1 MQTKLPLLCW
11 ILTACLTS
19 FCGAQDKETGNPN
32 IDPNSNIQELPTID
46 QDAFDVIY
54 TKKEAGG
61 DKIKVAPLPFPDR
74 KVPTDQAGKKMI
86 VVWLERSDK
95 KFEISWD
102 DIERIE
108 LYEQII
114 MREIDE
120 MVAAK
125 DYAGAFRYI
134 GFLYRN
140 YPKTPGLDDMR
151 KRLLLENGAY
161 LFSQKQYEAALVV
174 MESLYRGDPR
184 YEASKVSTAISKLAD
199 FIIGEKMAQKDL
211 PRSQRWIKRFETE
224 FPQLDLSGVQKWK
237 DELQSMAQAKMDEC
251 LALKEQKKYRA
262 AKDVAMEV
270 LATWPDIPG
279 INELITELD
288 EIYPSVRIGVMQKAI
303 RFDPSNLVNWSGRRG
318 GALLVR
324 QLFEL
329 RQIGTEGG
337 SYAMPLGKFT
347 QSDDR
352 RSINITLNGIDGKE
366 VRQWDAYWVAQ
377 WVANRADPN
386 SPEYLPAWASVFRD
400 AIVSGP
406 GQLEVRLQ
414 NPHVLP
420 QALMQWP
427 FPPELF
433 QVLSEQE
440 RLKVETTYQPGP
452 IDERTNAYIF
462 RDGAKRS
469 DKQPMEITEIYYS
482 NPVDARNDLLRGEID
497 AIDQI
502 FPADASKLGSRDGI
516 RIDTYALPTVY
527 SLVVRPTDHAYLKK
541 LEFRRALLYAVDREK
556 LLFNE
561 LLGGNNKADGRL
573 ISGPFPAGV
582 SVDDPLAYAYDFTV
596 EPYKYQPRLAKL
608 LVTLTQK
615 HLEDAAKKAEK
626 PVEPLKPIRLGVPSL
641 EAMTVAGGAF
651 VQQWQA
657 IGIPAELVVLPPG
670 EVLDQDGSCDLV
682 MVAAAVWEPATDA
695 DRFLGEGGPAA
706 VEDPFIVQ
714 GLKSLRGARNW
725 REVRARTQEL
735 HRLVHYHLPILPLW
749 QITDRFAVR
758 NSIQGVTPR
767 PVTLYQDIQRWR
779 LK

>member
-1 MQTKLPLLCW
+1 MLSRLLLLSICIGCW
-11 ILTACLTS
+11 LAPAAR
-19 FCGAQDKETGNPN
+19 GQDKSTDNA
-32 IDPNSNIQELPTID
+32 DSNIQELPTID

-54 TKKEAGG
+54 IKKEAGG
-61 DKIKVAPLPFPDR
+61 EKIKVAPLPFPDR
-74 KVPTDQAGKKMI
+74 TVPTDQAGKKMI
-86 VVWLERSDK
+86 IVWLEQPDK
-95 KFEISWD
+95 KYEISWD

-114 MREIDE
+114 MREIQE

-140 YPKTPGLDDMR
+140 YPNTPNLEGMR
-151 KRLLLENGAY
+151 KNLLLENGAY
-161 LFSQKQYEAALVV
+161 LFSQKEYEEALVV
-174 MESLYRGDPR
+174 MESLYRGDPN
-184 YEASKVSTAISKLAD
+184 YETSKVSVAISRLAD
-199 FIIGEKMAQKDL
+199 LIIGETMSKNDL
-211 PRSQRWIKRFETE
+211 PRSQRWIRRFESE
-224 FPQLDLSGVQKWK
+224 FPQLDLSGVTKWK
-237 DELQSMAQAKMDEC
+237 NELQSMAQAKMDEC

-262 AKDVAMEV
+262 AKDMAVEV
-270 LATWPDIPG
+270 LATWPDLAG
-279 INELITELD
+279 INETIAELN
-288 EIYPSVRIGVMQKAI
+288 EIYPSIRIGVMQKAI
-303 RFDPSNLVNWSGRRG
+303 RFEPSNLINWSGRRG

-324 QLFEL
+324 SLFEL

-337 SYAMPLGKFT
+337 NYAVPLGKFT

-352 RSINITLNGIDGKE
+352 RGLNITLNGIDGKE

-377 WVANRADPN
+377 WIASRADPN
-386 SPEYLPAWASVFRD
+386 APDYLPAWASVFRD
-400 AIVSGP
+400 VVVTSP
-406 GQLEVRLQ
+406 GQLDVRLQ
-414 NPHVLP
+414 NPHILP

-427 FPPELF
+427 FPQELF
-433 QVLSEQE
+433 SALSEQE
-440 RLKVETTYQPGP
+440 RLKVETTYQLGP
-452 IDERTNAYIF
+452 VDERTNAYVF
-462 RDGAKRS
+462 REGAKRS
-469 DKQPMEITEIYYS
+469 DKQPVEITEVYYS
-482 NPVDARNDLLRGEID
+482 NPIDARNDLLRGEID

-502 FPADASKLGSRDGI
+502 FPADATALASQEGI

-527 SLVVRPTDHAYLKK
+527 SLVVRPTAHAYMKK
-541 LEFRRALLYAVDREK
+541 LEFRRALMYAIDREK
-556 LLFNE
+556 LLYDE
-561 LLGGNNKADGRL
+561 ILGGVNKDDGRL
-573 ISGPFPAGV
+573 VSGPFPAGV
-582 SVDDPLAYAYDFTV
+582 SVDDPLAYAYDFSV
-596 EPYKYQPRLAKL
+596 QPYAYQPRLAKL

-615 HLEDAAKKAEK
+615 NLEEAAKKAEK
-626 PVEPLKPIRLGVPSL
+626 PVEPLKPVRLGVPSL
-641 EAMTVAGGAF
+641 ETMSVAGGAM

-657 IGIPAELVVLPPG
+657 IGIPAELVILPPG

-706 VEDPFIVQ
+706 VDDPFIVQ

-749 QITDRFAVR
+749 QIIDRFAVR

>member
-1 MQTKLPLLCW
+1 MLKRFSLLLLLIICCPTFSA
-11 ILTACLTS
+11 IGQEKA
-19 FCGAQDKETGNPN
+19 DDN
-32 IDPNSNIQELPTID
+32 PNSNIQELPTID

-54 TKKEAGG
+54 IKKEVGG
-61 DKIKVAPLPFPDR
+61 EKIKVAPLPFPDR
-74 KVPTDQAGKKMI
+74 TVPTDQAGKKMI
-86 VVWLERSDK
+86 IVWLEQPDK
-95 KFEISWD
+95 KYEISWD

-120 MVAAK
+120 MVANK

-134 GFLYRN
+134 GFLYRY
-140 YPKTPGLDDMR
+140 YPNTPNLDDMR

-174 MESLYRGDPR
+174 MESLYRGDPN
-184 YEASKVSTAISKLAD
+184 YESSKVSTAISRLAD
-199 FIIGEKMAQKDL
+199 FIISDTMGKKDL

-224 FPQLDLSGVQKWK
+224 FPQLDLTGVKKWK
-237 DELQSMAQAKMDEC
+237 TELESMAQAKMNEC
-251 LALKEQKKYRA
+251 LALKEQQKYRA
-262 AKDVAMEV
+262 AKDTAVEV
-270 LATWPDIPG
+270 LATWPEIPG
-279 INELITELD
+279 INELIAELD

-303 RFDPSNLVNWSGRRG
+303 RFEPSNLVNWSGRRG

-337 SYAMPLGKFT
+337 SYAMPLGKFS

-352 RSINITLNGIDGKE
+352 QALNITLNGIDGKE

-377 WVANRADPN
+377 WIANRANPD
-386 SPEYLPAWASVFRD
+386 SPQYLPAWAAVFKD
-400 AIVSGP
+400 AVVTTP
-406 GQLEVRLQ
+406 GQLDVRLQ
-414 NPHVLP
+414 NPHILP

-433 QVLSEQE
+433 EVLSEQE
-440 RLKVETTYQPGP
+440 RLKVETTYQLGP
-452 IDERTNAYIF
+452 VDERTNAYIF
-462 RDGAKRS
+462 RDGLKRS
-469 DKQPMEITEIYYS
+469 DKQPMEITEVYYS
-482 NPVDARNDLLRGEID
+482 NPVEARNDLLRGEID

-502 FPADASKLGSRDGI
+502 FPADAEALSSKEEI

-527 SLVVRPTDHAYLKK
+527 SLVVRPTEHAYLKK
-541 LEFRRALLYAVDREK
+541 LEFRRALLYAVDRDK

-561 LLGGNNKADGRL
+561 ILGGTNKADGRL
-573 ISGPFPAGV
+573 VSGPFPAGV
-582 SVDDPLAYAYDFTV
+582 SVDDPLAYAYDFSV
-596 EPYKYQPRLAKL
+596 APYAYQPRLAKL

-615 HLEDAAKKAEK
+615 HLEEAAKKAEK

-641 EAMTVAGGAF
+641 ESMTVAGGAM
-651 VQQWQA
+651 VLQWQA
-657 IGIPAELVVLPPG
+657 IGIPAELVILPPG

-695 DRFLGEGGPAA
+695 DRLLGEGGPAA

-714 GLKSLRGARNW
+714 GLKSLRAARNW

-758 NSIQGVTPR
+758 NTIQGVTPR

>member
-1 MQTKLPLLCW
+1 MFSA
-11 ILTACLTS
+11 I
-19 FCGAQDKETGNPN
+19 GQDKADDN
-32 IDPNSNIQELPTID
+32 PNSNIQELPTID

-54 TKKEAGG
+54 IKKEVGG
-61 DKIKVAPLPFPDR
+61 EKLKVAPLPFPDR
-74 KVPTDQAGKKMI
+74 TVPTDQAGKKMI
-86 VVWLERSDK
+86 IVWLEQPDK
-95 KFEISWD
+95 KYEISWD

-120 MVAAK
+120 MVANK

-134 GFLYRN
+134 GFLFRY
-140 YPKTPGLDDMR
+140 YPNTPNLDDMR

-174 MESLYRGDPR
+174 MESLYRGDPN
-184 YEASKVSTAISKLAD
+184 YESSKVSTAISRLAD
-199 FIIGEKMAQKDL
+199 FIISDTMGKKDL
-211 PRSQRWIKRFETE
+211 PRSQRWIRRFETE
-224 FPQLDLSGVQKWK
+224 FPQLDLTGVKKWK
-237 DELQSMAQAKMDEC
+237 TELESMAQAKMNEC
-251 LALKEQKKYRA
+251 LALKEQQKYRA
-262 AKDVAMEV
+262 AKDMAVEV
-270 LATWPDIPG
+270 LETWPEIAG

-303 RFDPSNLVNWSGRRG
+303 RFEPSNLINWSGRRG
-318 GALLVR
+318 GSLLVR

-337 SYAMPLGKFT
+337 SYSMPLGKFS

-352 RSINITLNGIDGKE
+352 RSLNITLNGIDGKE

-377 WVANRADPN
+377 WVANRANPESPN
-386 SPEYLPAWASVFRD
+386 YLPAWAAVFRD
-400 AIVSGP
+400 AIVTTP
-406 GQLEVRLQ
+406 GQLDVRLQ
-414 NPHVLP
+414 NPHILP

-433 QVLSEQE
+433 EVLSEQE
-440 RLKVETTYQPGP
+440 RLKVETTYQLGP
-452 IDERTNAYIF
+452 MDERTNAYIF
-462 RDGAKRS
+462 RDGLKRS
-469 DKQPMEITEIYYS
+469 EKQPVEITEVYYS
-482 NPVDARNDLLRGEID
+482 NPVEARNDLLRGEID

-502 FPADASKLGSRDGI
+502 FPADAGALSSRDDI

-527 SLVVRPTDHAYLKK
+527 SLVVRPTEHAYLKK

-556 LLFNE
+556 LLFDE
-561 LLGGNNKADGRL
+561 ILGGINKADGRL
-573 ISGPFPAGV
+573 VSGPFPAGV
-582 SVDDPLAYAYDFTV
+582 SVDDPLAYAYDFSV
-596 EPYKYQPRLAKL
+596 APYAYQPRLAKL

-615 HLEDAAKKAEK
+615 HMEDAAKKAEK

-641 EAMTVAGGAF
+641 ESMTVAGGAM
-651 VQQWQA
+651 VLQWQA
-657 IGIPAELVVLPPG
+657 IGIPAELVILPPG

-695 DRFLGEGGPAA
+695 DRLLGEGGPAA

-714 GLKSLRGARNW
+714 GLKSLRAARNW

-758 NSIQGVTPR
+758 NTIQGVTPR